1 MAIVIEEVCG
11 SEDKGY
17 FFPTLSGVAR
27 SLNYY
32 PIGYERA
39 EDGIAKV
46 AFGLGKAVVD
56 GEQVLRFSPKYP
68 QNILQTSVPAL
79 AMRDTQ
85 QVMYALNLQPDKFKT
100 SLDDAINLEK
110 IHIADCGEFRNIK
123 HVASTW
129 DMQNM
134 RLVDS
139 SLAEGIKCITF
150 AHILKYNTFP
160 LAEILVELL
169 EIAEREMK
177 CCVEIEFAANLDRGE
192 RLNIFN
198 VLQIRPIAEGAA
210 GASLDWGKID
220 TANAIIYSESA
231 LGTGAVAD
239 VCDVVYL
246 RQENFDPAAT
256 EKIAEEVTRLNAR
269 MREEGRGYVL
279 AGFGRWGSSN
289 PWLGVPVKWSD
300 ISEAKVIVECG
311 LDNFR
316 IEPSQGTHFFQNLTS
331 FGVGYITVNPYAEDG
346 LLDFEV
352 LDKLEPLYESQY
364 VRHVRFDRALEIYI
378 DGVNNKALVK

>member
-1 MAIVIEEVCG
+1 
-11 SEDKGY
+11 
-17 FFPTLSGVAR
+17 
-27 SLNYY
+27 
-32 PIGYERA
+32 
-39 EDGIAKV
+39 
-46 AFGLGKAVVD
+46 VVD

-68 QNILQTSVPAL
+68 QNILQTSEPSL

-100 SLDDAINLEK
+100 SLDDAVNLEK
-110 IHIADCGEFRNIK
+110 IKIADCGEFRNIK

-134 RLVDS
+134 RLSDS
-139 SLAEGIKCITF
+139 TLVEGIKVITF
-150 AHILKYNTFP
+150 AHILKYNSFP

-177 CCVEIEFAANLDRGE
+177 CCVEIEFAANLDRGN

-198 VLQIRPIAEGAA
+198 VLQIRPIAEGA
-210 GASLDWGKID
+210 SNSTIDWSKVD
-220 TANAIIYSESA
+220 SKDAIIYSNSA
-231 LGTGAVAD
+231 LGTGAVND
-239 VCDVVYL
+239 VCDVIYL
-246 RQENFDPAAT
+246 RQDGFNPAST
-256 EKIAEEVTRLNAR
+256 ETIAEEVTRLNAQ

-279 AGFGRWGSSN
+279 VGFGRWGSSN

-331 FGVGYITVNPYAEDG
+331 FGVGYITVNPYINDG
-346 LLDFEV
+346 VLDFAT
-352 LDKLEPLYESQY
+352 LDAMEATYESKFI
-364 VRHVRFDRALEIYI
+364 RCVRFDKPLEICI
-378 DGVNNKALVK
+378 DGVANKAIVK